1 MRSAQLLDTRPLPY
15 ASGARTGLAPFFG
28 EVPIPH
34 LVAISTTYLLR
45 VAPEAKQIADPLI
58 VRQQTVSNTTPK
70 IAQSTS
76 QSKPL
81 WQGTFSTVRIATREH
96 LSREACPMNQT
107 VSARSSQ
114 PAASAAKTMIEM
126 FVVNVGLDAYTGT
139 PILLLTD
146 SEKRRLLP
154 IWIGIHEAG
163 AIQRAQYG
171 IKSPRPMTHDLLLD
185 VILETGNNIDHVEIT
200 GLDDG
205 RYLAAMVL
213 SHSGEIP
220 ISVVLDARPSDA
232 VAVALLANAPILVSL
247 PVVAEA
253 TVPAEPEREQSETE
267 EFKKFVSGL
276 NASDFKL
283 QGQKES
289 GPSE

>member
-1 MRSAQLLDTRPLPY
+1 
-15 ASGARTGLAPFFG
+15 
-28 EVPIPH
+28 
-34 LVAISTTYLLR
+34 
-45 VAPEAKQIADPLI
+45 
-58 VRQQTVSNTTPK
+58 
-70 IAQSTS
+70 
-76 QSKPL
+76 
-81 WQGTFSTVRIATREH
+81 
-96 LSREACPMNQT
+96 MNQT

-126 FVVNVGLDAYTGT
+126 FVVNVGLDAYTGK

-146 SEKRRLLP
+146 AEKRRLLP

-185 VILETGNNIDHVEIT
+185 VILETGNTIDHVEIT

-213 SHSGEIP
+213 SHSGENP

-253 TVPAEPEREQSETE
+253 TVPAEPEREQSEAE
-267 EFKKFVSGL
+267 EFKQFVSGL

-283 QGQKES
+283 QGKKES